1 MPICSSIWSTP
12 GQAIL
17 SASAQSVL
25 RFLRSHH
32 MLQIFGR
39 PPWLTVARRSCAYVS
54 AAQSAIVSLGG
65 EVRTRCRVASVVRPP
80 PGGGGGVAV
89 ATADGH
95 RTDYDC
101 VVLAIPPA
109 EALALLGG
117 GASESETE
125 VLSAFEFAQSEVY
138 LHRDPSFMPVRSAAW
153 AAWNFRGAG
162 AGAGDAAGARARA
175 LRSREGEGEQQGER
189 EGAVC
194 LTYWL
199 NRLQARRA
207 GTAKTV

>member
-1 MPICSSIWSTP
+1 
-12 GQAIL
+12 
-17 SASAQSVL
+17 
-25 RFLRSHH
+25 
-32 MLQIFGR
+32 
-39 PPWLTVARRSCAYVS
+39 
-54 AAQSAIVSLGG
+54 
-65 EVRTRCRVASVVRPP
+65 
-80 PGGGGGVAV
+80 
-89 ATADGH
+89 
-95 RTDYDC
+95 
-101 VVLAIPPA
+101 
-109 EALALLGG
+109 
-117 GASESETE
+117 
-125 VLSAFEFAQSEVY
+125 
-138 LHRDPSFMPVRSAAW
+138 MPVRSAAW